1 MKKRIPFI
9 VLITV
14 VFLGACELLSS
25 LTEFD
30 LPYETTVTIPMTL
43 ATETPL
49 DIATP
54 AISTG
59 IEAAVE
65 KYETGVDLIDEIT
78 LSSLTLTVTAPDTG
92 DFGFLSSIEIFI
104 AADSLNEVQLAF
116 DTDISPDATAVLAL
130 ETSTQDLQEYIKSD
144 SFSLRFR
151 VISDEAVLEEQEIT
165 MSAVFHVDAK
175 ILGL

>member
-1 MKKRIPFI
+1 MKKSIPFI
-9 VLITV
+9 LLITV
-14 VFLGACELLSS
+14 VLLNSCDFLSS

-30 LPYETTVTIPMTL
+30 LPYETSVTIPMTL

-54 AISTG
+54 AINTG

-65 KYETGVDLIDEIT
+65 KYDTGMDLIDEIT
-78 LSSLTLTVTAPDTG
+78 LSSLTLTVTAPDSG

-104 AADSLNEVQLAF
+104 AADSLDEVQLAF
-116 DTDISPDATAVLAL
+116 DTAVDDNATADLEL
-130 ETSTQDLQEYIKSD
+130 ETSTQDLQDYIKSN

-151 VISDEAVLEEQEIT
+151 VISDETVLEEQEIL
-165 MSAVFHVDAK
+165 MNAVFRVDAQ